1 MSEIR
6 KPKKTS
12 IGGQALMEGLL
23 MMGPHKVSTCLRL
36 ANGEILEKTFDRPK
50 ASKASKIPFVRGV
63 VNLFT
68 QMKIGVGELMYSAS
82 QIDISEEDDKA
93 KADKVESATE
103 SAETVAAE
111 LKSAADGAVEAA
123 VGSVADEAS
132 VAAETVDAAAESA
145 EVAAETVESATP
157 AAEAPAAAAED
168 KDKETIP
175 AWLLVITV
183 VVSLALSVGMFIL
196 LPNLIVS
203 FIPWDRSV
211 TWIHI
216 LSNLI
221 EGIVRIG
228 IFVGYLSLV
237 NQMKDMKRVWMY
249 HGAEH
254 KTIYCYESG
263 MPLTVENCRSFP
275 KEHKRCG
282 TSFLFLVMI
291 ISILVFS
298 LVPSI
303 NRWAN
308 LLVRLALIPVVAGI
322 SYEVIKYAGAHD
334 TKFCNALSKPG
345 LLFQKLTTREPDDS
359 MLEVAIRA
367 MENVIPENSEDDNW

>member
-132 VAAETVDAAAESA
+132 VA
-145 EVAAETVESATP
+145 
-157 AAEAPAAAAED
+157 
-168 KDKETIP
+168 
-175 AWLLVITV
+175 L
-183 VVSLALSVGMFIL
+183 SL
-196 LPNLIVS
+196 
-203 FIPWDRSV
+203 
-211 TWIHI
+211 IHI
-216 LSNLI
+216 
-221 EGIVRIG
+221 
-228 IFVGYLSLV
+228 
-237 NQMKDMKRVWMY
+237 
-249 HGAEH
+249 
-254 KTIYCYESG
+254 
-263 MPLTVENCRSFP
+263 
-275 KEHKRCG
+275 
-282 TSFLFLVMI
+282 
-291 ISILVFS
+291 
-298 LVPSI
+298 
-303 NRWAN
+303 
-308 LLVRLALIPVVAGI
+308 
-322 SYEVIKYAGAHD
+322 
-334 TKFCNALSKPG
+334 
-345 LLFQKLTTREPDDS
+345 
-359 MLEVAIRA
+359 
-367 MENVIPENSEDDNW
+367 